1 MARKKRRS
9 AKRRPNPYMAHRRK
23 VTRRRS
29 NVHRYHA
36 KRRYSKRRN
45 PVISAGG
52 LGKDMAVS
60 VAGGLAGV
68 TVTRMLVGMISGM
81 IPAASGG
88 IMRVILTGV
97 AAFGT
102 GKIFGAISPNFGAS
116 AAFGG
121 YMVTGSEALNVF
133 APTLGSSFGL
143 RGLGAFVPA
152 QFAVPEDSIRRGMQ
166 LAAPAPVKNGVSG
179 FPAVARF

>member
-9 AKRRPNPYMAHRRK
+9 AKRRNPFTMRRK
-23 VTRRRS
+23 TTVRRKATAR
-29 NVHRYHA
+29 RYSA
-36 KRRYSKRRN
+36 KRRTSRRRN
-45 PVISAGG
+45 PVVSAGG
-52 LGKDMAVS
+52 FGKDMAVS

-68 TVTRMLVGMISGM
+68 TVTRMLVGVVSGM

-88 IMRVILTGV
+88 IMRVILTGI

-102 GKIFGAISPNFGAS
+102 GKIFGAISPNFGAA

-121 YMVTGSEALNVF
+121 YMAAGSEALNVF
-133 APTLGSSFGL
+133 APSLGSSFGL

-166 LAAPAPVKNGVSG
+166 LAAPAPKGVSG
-179 FPAVARF
+179 YPAVARF

>member
-9 AKRRPNPYMAHRRK
+9 AKRRPNPCMVRRRK
-23 VTRRRS
+23 VSTHRRP
-29 NVHRYHA
+29 NRYHA
-36 KRRYSKRRN
+36 KRRYGKRRN

-68 TVTRMLVGMISGM
+68 TVTRMLVGMVSGM

-121 YMVTGSEALNVF
+121 YMVAGSEALNVF

-166 LAAPAPVKNGVSG
+166 LAAPAPKSNGVSG
-179 FPAVARF
+179 YPAVARF

>member
-1 MARKKRRS
+1 MVRRRKTSTR
-9 AKRRPNPYMAHRRK
+9 RRPNA
-23 VTRRRS
+23 
-29 NVHRYHA
+29 HRYHA
-36 KRRYSKRRN
+36 KRRYGKRRRN
-45 PVISAGG
+45 PIVAAGG
-52 LGKDMAVS
+52 FGKDMAVS

-68 TVTRMLVGMISGM
+68 TVTRMLVGAVSGM
-81 IPAASGG
+81 LPMASGG
-88 IMRVILTGV
+88 IMRVILTTV

-102 GKIFGAISPNFGAS
+102 GKLFGAISPNFGAA

-121 YMVTGSEALNVF
+121 YMAAGSEALNVF
-133 APTLGSSFGL
+133 APSLGSSFGL

-166 LAAPAPVKNGVSG
+166 LAAPMPKSGVSG

>member
-9 AKRRPNPYMAHRRK
+9 AKRRNPFTSKAH
-23 VTRRRS
+23 VTRKRRS
-29 NVHRYHA
+29 IRRYHA
-36 KRRYSKRRN
+36 KKRRN
-45 PVISAGG
+45 PVVNAGG
-52 LGKDMAVS
+52 FGKDMAVS

-68 TVTRMLVGMISGM
+68 TVTRMIVGMLSGM
-81 IPAASGG
+81 VPAASGG
-88 IMRVILTGV
+88 IMRVLLTGV

-102 GKIFGAISPNFGAS
+102 GKIFGAISPNFGAA

-121 YMVTGSEALNVF
+121 YMAAGSEALNVF
-133 APTLGSSFGL
+133 APSLGSSFGL

-166 LAAPAPVKNGVSG
+166 LAAPAPKAGVSG